1 MSLALWI
8 ISACLVY
15 VAAVAIRL
23 WPRRNLRHY
32 GVDSWFHLHSARI
45 IRRTQHL
52 PRHVPEYIIEGR
64 WDYPPLFPALLALIP
79 TRTLEELERFVA
91 PLIDGLLAVMAL
103 LATAWLTQSIGLGL
117 VAGAL
122 VSINPL
128 CIQQSITLTP
138 RPLSAV
144 LLTVALAG
152 SAAHH
157 TWPSGA
163 WLGLAAVSGAM
174 VLLCHRMSAQM
185 LVFMS
190 IVFALTL
197 GSPGLLVVPVASIIL
212 AWALS
217 RGFYWQVFRGHLGEL
232 AFWRAHLPPQ
242 GSEHPLRLLGFGG
255 PPARSPK
262 GRVPRALRDL
272 WLPFVLTPAILPALL
287 FPVASAGQWP
297 VLMKEAWIWCV
308 SGIALCVLTT
318 NVRQLRFI
326 GEGHRYLVWTA
337 FPSGVLAAAALSYA
351 ETRPLII
358 AACLPCLPLA
368 FWVMKSHASCPERER
383 ALMADLK
390 HVAHRLWQCQA
401 PRVLCLPLDL
411 SSAIAYLAQVP
422 VLRHGGQGALMD
434 IWRAVEKPAET
445 LIADHQLTHVVCDR
459 SVIPVEMLHLPRLQS
474 LYVGCRLELADL
486 SETVQNRETRFVSQ
500 LTPES
505 ASG

>member
-8 ISACLVY
+8 ISACLIY

-23 WPRRNLRHY
+23 WPRQGIRHY

-45 IRRTQHL
+45 IRRTRRL
-52 PRHVPEYIIEGR
+52 PRQVPEYIIQGQ
-64 WDYPPLFPALLALIP
+64 WDYPPLFPALLALAP
-79 TRTLEELERFVA
+79 TRTLEELERFIA
-91 PLIDGLLAVMAL
+91 PLIDGLLAVIAL

-138 RPLSAV
+138 RPLGAV

-157 TWPSGA
+157 IWPSGA
-163 WLGLAAVSGAM
+163 WLSLAAVSGAM

-190 IVFALTL
+190 LVFAVAL
-197 GSPGLLVVPVASIIL
+197 GSPGFLFVPVASIIL
-212 AWALS
+212 AWVLS

-232 AFWRAHLPPQ
+232 AFWRAHLPAQ
-242 GSEHPLRLLGFGG
+242 GAEHPLRLLGFGG
-255 PPARSPK
+255 PPAPPPE

-326 GEGHRYLVWTA
+326 GEGYRYLVWTA
-337 FPSGVLAAAALSYA
+337 LPSGVLTAAALSYA
-351 ETRPLII
+351 ESRPLII
-358 AACLPCLPLA
+358 AACVPCLPLV
-368 FWVMKSHASCPERER
+368 FWVLKGHLPSPEREK
-383 ALMADLK
+383 ALMADLRR
-390 HVAHRLWQCQA
+390 VAHDVRQAQA

-411 SSAIAYLAQVP
+411 SSPIAYLAQIP

-434 IWRAVEKPAET
+434 LWRAAHKPADS

-459 SVIPVEMLHLPRLQS
+459 SVIPVENLRLPHLRS
-474 LYVGCRLELADL
+474 VYAGGRLELAAL
-486 SETVQNRETRFVSQ
+486 SETVGKRETRFVSQ